1 MPWIALIP
9 PLTTLIAVFLTRRV
23 ILSLA
28 LAVITGSFLK
38 SGFTVDSLITAG
50 NYIAGSVSQK
60 ENAYTLVFLVLFGSL
75 AELIKV
81 SGGIAGFRDIAGRRI
96 KSERGV
102 LVATWA
108 LLPFTFFD
116 NSFRSLS
123 VGSILGPLMEKVNGS
138 KEKLA
143 FVLTVTTGQVIV
155 LIPLATAYVA
165 YMVSLVRASLPD
177 GAVYGYYEIFLKSLF
192 WNFYSLAMIG
202 LAVGVSLWGL
212 KHGTLR
218 LEALAGEE
226 KLTEVHLKK
235 LKFLENLPPEFPAR
249 VINLIV
255 PITTLLVATIF
266 FFWWTGKSKA
276 GSFFASLGNADFAV
290 SIMAGTLLAL
300 VASGIFFWLQKINF
314 AEIEGH
320 VVEGGQSVL
329 NLLVILVL
337 SWALSQVVRDL
348 GFSKLVS
355 STFAGALPAW
365 AIPAAVFLAGAA
377 ISYVIGSSWATWAL
391 LMPLAASLIETG
403 NLNPAMIFGAVWA
416 GGSVGDSTSPLSDIP
431 ILVSSILNI
440 PVGKYASGALPFA
453 IAGIAF
459 STIAYMVVSFAGS
472 IGH

>member
-1 MPWIALIP
+1 MPWTALIP

-38 SGFTVDSLITAG
+38 SGFTVDGLITAG
-50 NYIAGSVSQK
+50 NYVAGSVSQK

-81 SGGIAGFRDIAGRRI
+81 SGGIAGFRNIAGRRI

-102 LVATWA
+102 LMTTWA

-165 YMVSLVRASLPD
+165 YMVSLVRASMPN
-177 GAVYGYYEIFLKSLF
+177 GTGFYEIFLKSLF
-192 WNFYSLAMIG
+192 WNFYSLAM
-202 LAVGVSLWGL
+202 LALALGVSLWGL
-212 KHGTLR
+212 KYGTLR

-249 VINLIV
+249 IANLII
-255 PITTLLVATIF
+255 PIITLLVATIF
-266 FFWWTGKSKA
+266 FFWWTGRSKA
-276 GSFFASLGNADFAV
+276 GSFFASLGAADFAV
-290 SIMAGTLLAL
+290 SIMTGTLLAL

-314 AEIEGH
+314 AEIESH

-348 GFSKLVS
+348 GFTKLVT
-355 STFAGALPAW
+355 STFTGALPAW
-365 AIPAAVFLAGAA
+365 AVPAAVFLAGAA

-403 NLNPAMIFGAVWA
+403 SFNPAMIFGAVWA

-431 ILVSSILNI
+431 ILVSGILNI

-459 STIAYMVVSFAGS
+459 STIAYIVVAFAGS
-472 IGH
+472 TGH